1 MSKKFRRHRPQ
12 PEQVKP
18 EMARPVP
25 AAAVPVNAAQL
36 FRDLMTPRDCVLPV
50 MGITVRLARPT
61 VKHMVDAGLLVLAL
75 DPVDLKAMSEAEQD
89 VYMGHIRTQARRLLC
104 ACATDP
110 RVTPDGRDGAVDMR
124 LVCDEDLMAVHA
136 FLLNWGGSI
145 FYGTHRSL
153 TGIDLMTAEGRA
165 WFDGQTQAAG
175 IVDCIAR
182 RYGLSPTEMDD
193 MDPQE
198 FARLHAYFEAGRGM
212 EGGHHG

>member
-1 MSKKFRRHRPQ
+1 MSKKFRRRPP

-18 EMARPVP
+18 EMAKPAP

-104 ACATDP
+104 ACAIDP
-110 RVTPDGRDGAVDMR
+110 KVTPDGRGDTVDMR

-136 FLLNWGGSI
+136 HLLNWGGSI
-145 FYGTHRSL
+145 FYGTHRAL

-175 IVDCIAR
+175 IVYLVAQHCGIPLQD
-182 RYGLSPTEMDD
+182 MDD
-193 MDPQE
+193 MDPQV

-212 EGGHHG
+212 EKHG